1 MMVSR
6 FRALCFLNLLLVVGL
21 AIPNMASAAEV
32 SFSPFH
38 GMRMSTTVDSLQEQ
52 RWKRVMRQSYD
63 ISCGSAALATI
74 LKYQFGHQIG
84 EQELIHAILA
94 RVQEKEVT
102 RRGGFTLL
110 DLKQVAMGFGYTVHG
125 YQLSLEQLA
134 GLGMPALV
142 PITMRGY
149 KHFVVFRG
157 MAGDRV
163 VLADP
168 SFGNIMVPDFVF
180 QDVWQ
185 NIALVIEWNGP
196 TLPPAELS
204 VSDPYMAETPEALR
218 AFLRSVDVHNVI
230 RADEF

>member
-1 MMVSR
+1 MVSR
-6 FRALCFLNLLLVVGL
+6 FRALCFLSLSLLAVGFAL
-21 AIPNMASAAEV
+21 PGIASAAEV
-32 SFSPFH
+32 SFSPFP
-38 GMRMSTTVDSLQEQ
+38 GMRMSTTVDSLKEQ
-52 RWKRVMRQSYD
+52 RWKRVIRQSYD

-74 LKYQFGHQIG
+74 LKYQFGHEIS

-94 RVQEKEVT
+94 RVQEKEVS

-134 GLGMPALV
+134 GLGAPALV
-142 PITMRGY
+142 PISMRGY

-157 MAGDRV
+157 MVGDRV

-168 SFGNIMVPDFVF
+168 SFGNLLVPDFVF
-180 QDVWQ
+180 ENVWQ
-185 NIALVIEWNGP
+185 RIALVIERDGP
-196 TLPPAELS
+196 TPPPAELS

-218 AFLRSVDVHNVI
+218 AFLRRVDVHHVI